1 MNTPSL
7 RGRCLCGAVALSLEP
22 TNRHVSACH
31 CRMCRTWGGGPLM
44 VVESKKP
51 PRFEGEDHI
60 RVYPS
65 SDWAERGF
73 CADCG
78 THLFYRLKGGSLHAV
93 PVGLLEADPGWQFTE
108 QVFIDEKPDFYGFAN
123 STETL
128 TGEQLFARAAAQGE
142 LPG

>member
-1 MNTPSL
+1 MNAHSVT
-7 RGRCLCGAVALSLEP
+7 GRCLCGAVRLSLDLA
-22 TNRHVSACH
+22 NRHVSACH

-44 VVESKKP
+44 VVEAHTP
-51 PRFEGEDHI
+51 PRFEDEERI

-73 CADCG
+73 CGDCG
-78 THLFYRLKGGSLHAV
+78 THLFYRLKEGGLHAV
-93 PVGLLEADPGWQFTE
+93 PVGLLENDEDWQFTE

-128 TGEQLFARAAAQGE
+128 TGEELFARAAAQSEQSG
-142 LPG
+142 